1 MTVPV
6 PDPNATPS
14 DADDAAVAQPAP
26 HPVPRNAGGTAP
38 GGGAAPDG
46 AASAPGGATSGP
58 GGGTASGTGADAV
71 VHAAGTVSPASDAAS
86 AKAAGTSVADTS
98 AKAATKKAAA
108 PAEASPA
115 KAADSAGGSAA
126 DADPATDTAAG
137 TASTAP
143 AEDTDATGG
152 TGSERAVAK
161 ATGPTRSAGS
171 ARSVGPIGG
180 AHTEAGAKAVAPA
193 KASPAKGAVPAE
205 GPDPAK
211 ASPVETTDS
220 TDADPAEDAA
230 PAKAS
235 TAKAAAPAKASSA
248 EAADPADTDPAED
261 TATPAAG
268 TAEAAPTEDTTSATE
283 DDDTATATDSASA
296 SSSQPAQG
304 RRRWS
309 RRRRTA
315 LAVVTGLG
323 ILVLLWVGA
332 AWWNTANLAPGSSIS
347 GVAVGGMSLSEARQA
362 VATQTQ
368 DVLDDPVTV
377 TVNGSSAQITPSKAG
392 VSVDAEA
399 SVERLTRFTLNPA
412 TIFNRFTG
420 AKVDAV
426 VNVDPVALTGALGS
440 HLDELATG
448 TANASVI
455 LNGTTPVLIP
465 ASAGNGVDIAASVR
479 RLTANWPLGKTTI
492 ELDAGQARPTITDAA
507 AQAFINDT
515 LNPLLS
521 APLTITAAGT
531 DAASISAGDVTLSPE
546 QVAGLVT
553 ISSSG
558 TALSAALD
566 ADMLYDTVVS
576 TMGADVEVAPQSA
589 TWTIDGSDEGAPTA
603 TPQYVAPA
611 NGRVIDRQALADGA
625 LKAGTSSATGRT
637 VTLPLVSKEPALTTA
652 AADWNITEFI
662 SDYSTPFYS
671 EPGRD
676 QNLRRGAELLNGKI
690 VMPGQVFSTE
700 EALGEV
706 DEEHGFAA
714 AGVIS
719 DGKHVDAIGGGL
731 SQIGTTMFNAA
742 FEAGMDDVEHHPHTY
757 WFSRYPAGREAT
769 IWTGEKDVKF
779 GNSTPY
785 PVLIQAWV
793 SGEEVHVRLWSTRYY
808 EVSITSGEKTDY
820 RPVRTVTASGPG
832 CEAYSGGNAGFDIT
846 VTRSRKAPDKTVPDD
861 VLTTKYEADN
871 RIVCSK

>member
-26 HPVPRNAGGTAP
+26 HPVPRNPGGTAP
-38 GGGAAPDG
+38 DGASASGTASAPSGTAPDG
-46 AASAPGGATSGP
+46 ATNAPGGATSGP
-58 GGGTASGTGADAV
+58 GGGTASGAGADAR
-71 VHAAGTVSPASDAAS
+71 AT
-86 AKAAGTSVADTS
+86 GTSVTATSSTDAKVADTS
-98 AKAATKKAAA
+98 AAVTSTKVATKKAVGSARSAGPIEDTEVAKATDTAKDAA
-108 PAEASPA
+108 PAE
-115 KAADSAGGSAA
+115 
-126 DADPATDTAAG
+126 
-137 TASTAP
+137 
-143 AEDTDATGG
+143 
-152 TGSERAVAK
+152 
-161 ATGPTRSAGS
+161 GP
-171 ARSVGPIGG
+171 
-180 AHTEAGAKAVAPA
+180 APA

-220 TDADPAEDAA
+220 TDADPAEDAV
-230 PAKAS
+230 
-235 TAKAAAPAKASSA
+235 PAKASSA

-268 TAEAAPTEDTTSATE
+268 TADTAPTEDTTSATE
-283 DDDTATATDSASA
+283 DDDNATDSASA

-323 ILVLLWVGA
+323 VLVLLWVGA

-420 AKVDAV
+420 ARVDAV

-652 AADWNITEFI
+652 VADWHITEFI

-820 RPVRTVTASGPG
+820 RPVKTVTASGPG

>member
-14 DADDAAVAQPAP
+14 DADDAAVAQPSP
-26 HPVPRNAGGTAP
+26 HPAPRNAGGTAP
-38 GGGAAPDG
+38 DGASASGTASAPSGTAPDG
-46 AASAPGGATSGP
+46 ATNAPGGATSGP
-58 GGGTASGTGADAV
+58 GGGTASGAGAD
-71 VHAAGTVSPASDAAS
+71 T
-86 AKAAGTSVADTS
+86 KITGTSVTATSSTDAKATDTGAGSTGAAAVS
-98 AKAATKKAAA
+98 AKAATKKA
-108 PAEASPA
+108 
-115 KAADSAGGSAA
+115 
-126 DADPATDTAAG
+126 
-137 TASTAP
+137 
-143 AEDTDATGG
+143 
-152 TGSERAVAK
+152 
-161 ATGPTRSAGS
+161 AGS

-180 AHTEAGAKAVAPA
+180 ADTEAGAKAAAPA
-193 KASPAKGAVPAE
+193 KASTAE
-205 GPDPAK
+205 AADPA
-211 ASPVETTDS
+211 
-220 TDADPAEDAA
+220 DADPAEDAA

-235 TAKAAAPAKASSA
+235 TAEAAVPAEGPAETADSAKASAASADASA

-323 ILVLLWVGA
+323 VLALLWLGA

-420 AKVDAV
+420 ARVDAV

-448 TANASVI
+448 TSNASVI

-652 AADWNITEFI
+652 AADWHITEFI

-820 RPVRTVTASGPG
+820 RPVKTVTASGPG

>member
-14 DADDAAVAQPAP
+14 DADDAAVAQPSP
-26 HPVPRNAGGTAP
+26 HPAPRNAGGTAP
-38 GGGAAPDG
+38 DGASASGTASAPSGTAPDG

-58 GGGTASGTGADAV
+58 GGGTASGAGADAV
-71 VHAAGTVSPASDAAS
+71 VHAAGTVSPASGGADARAT
-86 AKAAGTSVADTS
+86 GTSVTATSSTDAKATDTGAGSTGAAAVS
-98 AKAATKKAAA
+98 AKAATKKA
-108 PAEASPA
+108 
-115 KAADSAGGSAA
+115 
-126 DADPATDTAAG
+126 
-137 TASTAP
+137 
-143 AEDTDATGG
+143 
-152 TGSERAVAK
+152 
-161 ATGPTRSAGS
+161 AGS

-180 AHTEAGAKAVAPA
+180 ADTEAGAKAAAPA
-193 KASPAKGAVPAE
+193 KASTAE
-205 GPDPAK
+205 AADPA
-211 ASPVETTDS
+211 
-220 TDADPAEDAA
+220 DADPAEDAA

-235 TAKAAAPAKASSA
+235 TAEAAVPAEGPAETADSAKASAASADASA
-248 EAADPADTDPAED
+248 EAADPADADLAED

-268 TAEAAPTEDTTSATE
+268 TADAAPTEGTTSDTD
-283 DDDTATATDSASA
+283 DDDTATDSA

-323 ILVLLWVGA
+323 VLALLWLGA

-420 AKVDAV
+420 ARVDAV

-448 TANASVI
+448 TSNASVI

-820 RPVRTVTASGPG
+820 RPVKTVTASGPG

>member
-14 DADDAAVAQPAP
+14 DADDAAVAQPAS
-26 HPVPRNAGGTAP
+26 HPVPRNPGGTAP
-38 GGGAAPDG
+38 DGASASGTASAPSGTAPDG
-46 AASAPGGATSGP
+46 ATNAPGGTTSGP
-58 GGGTASGTGADAV
+58 GGGTASGAGADAR
-71 VHAAGTVSPASDAAS
+71 AT
-86 AKAAGTSVADTS
+86 GTSVTATSSTDAKVADTS
-98 AKAATKKAAA
+98 AAVTSTKVATKKAVGSARSAGPIEDTEVAKATDTAKDAA
-108 PAEASPA
+108 PAE
-115 KAADSAGGSAA
+115 
-126 DADPATDTAAG
+126 
-137 TASTAP
+137 
-143 AEDTDATGG
+143 
-152 TGSERAVAK
+152 
-161 ATGPTRSAGS
+161 GPT
-171 ARSVGPIGG
+171 
-180 AHTEAGAKAVAPA
+180 PA
-193 KASPAKGAVPAE
+193 KASTAKAVVPAE
-205 GPDPAK
+205 GPAEAADPA
-211 ASPVETTDS
+211 
-220 TDADPAEDAA
+220 DADPAEDAA

-248 EAADPADTDPAED
+248 EAAAPAEGPAETAAPAKASSAEAADPADADPAED

-268 TAEAAPTEDTTSATE
+268 TADTAPTEDTTSATE
-283 DDDTATATDSASA
+283 DDDNATDSASA
-296 SSSQPAQG
+296 SDSQPAQG

-323 ILVLLWVGA
+323 VLVLLWVGA

-362 VATQTQ
+362 VATQMQ

-420 AKVDAV
+420 ARVDAV

-652 AADWNITEFI
+652 AADWHITEFI

-820 RPVRTVTASGPG
+820 RPVKTVTASGPG

-871 RIVCSK
+871 RIVCSSK

>member
-26 HPVPRNAGGTAP
+26 HPVPRNPGGTAP
-38 GGGAAPDG
+38 DGASASGTASAPSGTAPDG
-46 AASAPGGATSGP
+46 ATNAPGGA
-58 GGGTASGTGADAV
+58 GADAR
-71 VHAAGTVSPASDAAS
+71 AT
-86 AKAAGTSVADTS
+86 GTSVTATSSTDAKVADTS
-98 AKAATKKAAA
+98 AAVTSTKVATKKAVGSARSAGPIEDTEVAKATDTAKDAA
-108 PAEASPA
+108 PAE
-115 KAADSAGGSAA
+115 
-126 DADPATDTAAG
+126 
-137 TASTAP
+137 
-143 AEDTDATGG
+143 
-152 TGSERAVAK
+152 
-161 ATGPTRSAGS
+161 GP
-171 ARSVGPIGG
+171 
-180 AHTEAGAKAVAPA
+180 
-193 KASPAKGAVPAE
+193 
-205 GPDPAK
+205 
-211 ASPVETTDS
+211 
-220 TDADPAEDAA
+220 A

-235 TAKAAAPAKASSA
+235 TAKAVVPAEGPA
-248 EAADPADTDPAED
+248 EAADPADADPAED

-268 TAEAAPTEDTTSATE
+268 TADTAPTEDTTSATE

-323 ILVLLWVGA
+323 VLVLLWVGA

-420 AKVDAV
+420 ARVDAV

-652 AADWNITEFI
+652 AADWHITEFI

-820 RPVRTVTASGPG
+820 RPVKTVTASGPG

>member
-14 DADDAAVAQPAP
+14 DADDAAVAQPSP
-26 HPVPRNAGGTAP
+26 HPAPRNAGGTAP
-38 GGGAAPDG
+38 DGASASGTASAPSGTAPDG
-46 AASAPGGATSGP
+46 ATNAPGGATSGP
-58 GGGTASGTGADAV
+58 GGGTASGAGADAV
-71 VHAAGTVSPASDAAS
+71 VHAAGTVSPASGGADARAT
-86 AKAAGTSVADTS
+86 GTSVTATSSTDAKATDTGAGSTGAAAVS
-98 AKAATKKAAA
+98 AKAATKKA
-108 PAEASPA
+108 
-115 KAADSAGGSAA
+115 
-126 DADPATDTAAG
+126 
-137 TASTAP
+137 
-143 AEDTDATGG
+143 
-152 TGSERAVAK
+152 
-161 ATGPTRSAGS
+161 AGS

-180 AHTEAGAKAVAPA
+180 ADTEAGAKAAAPA
-193 KASPAKGAVPAE
+193 KASTAE
-205 GPDPAK
+205 AADPA
-211 ASPVETTDS
+211 
-220 TDADPAEDAA
+220 DADPAEDAA

-235 TAKAAAPAKASSA
+235 TAEAAVPAEGPAETADSAKASAASADASA
-248 EAADPADTDPAED
+248 EAADPADADLAED

-268 TAEAAPTEDTTSATE
+268 TADAAPTEGTTSDTD
-283 DDDTATATDSASA
+283 DDDTATDSA

-323 ILVLLWVGA
+323 VLALLWLGA

-420 AKVDAV
+420 ARVDAV

-448 TANASVI
+448 TSNASVI

-652 AADWNITEFI
+652 AADWHITEFI

-820 RPVRTVTASGPG
+820 RPVKTVTASGPG

>member
-26 HPVPRNAGGTAP
+26 HPVPRNPGGTAP
-38 GGGAAPDG
+38 DGASASGTASAPSGTAPDG
-46 AASAPGGATSGP
+46 ATSAPGGTTSGP
-58 GGGTASGTGADAV
+58 GGGTASGTGADAR
-71 VHAAGTVSPASDAAS
+71 AT
-86 AKAAGTSVADTS
+86 GTSVTATSSTDAKVADTS
-98 AKAATKKAAA
+98 AAVTSTKVATKKAVGSARSAGPIEDTEVAKATDTAKDAA
-108 PAEASPA
+108 PAE
-115 KAADSAGGSAA
+115 
-126 DADPATDTAAG
+126 
-137 TASTAP
+137 
-143 AEDTDATGG
+143 
-152 TGSERAVAK
+152 
-161 ATGPTRSAGS
+161 GP
-171 ARSVGPIGG
+171 
-180 AHTEAGAKAVAPA
+180 APA
-193 KASPAKGAVPAE
+193 KASTAKAVVPAE
-205 GPDPAK
+205 GPAEAADPA
-211 ASPVETTDS
+211 
-220 TDADPAEDAA
+220 DADPAEDAA

-248 EAADPADTDPAED
+248 KAADPADTDPAED

-268 TAEAAPTEDTTSATE
+268 TADTAPTEDTTSDTE
-283 DDDTATATDSASA
+283 DDDNATDSASA

-323 ILVLLWVGA
+323 VLALLWVGA

-420 AKVDAV
+420 ARVDAV

-652 AADWNITEFI
+652 AADWHITEFI

-820 RPVRTVTASGPG
+820 RPVKTVTASGPG

-871 RIVCSK
+871 RIVCSSK

>member
-14 DADDAAVAQPAP
+14 DADDAAVAQPSP
-26 HPVPRNAGGTAP
+26 HPAPRNAGGTAP
-38 GGGAAPDG
+38 DGASASGTASAPSGTAPDG

-58 GGGTASGTGADAV
+58 GGGTASGAGADAV
-71 VHAAGTVSPASDAAS
+71 VHAAGTVSPASGGADARATGTS
-86 AKAAGTSVADTS
+86 AAATSSTDAKATDTGAGSTGAAAVS
-98 AKAATKKAAA
+98 AKAATKKA
-108 PAEASPA
+108 
-115 KAADSAGGSAA
+115 
-126 DADPATDTAAG
+126 
-137 TASTAP
+137 
-143 AEDTDATGG
+143 
-152 TGSERAVAK
+152 
-161 ATGPTRSAGS
+161 AGS

-180 AHTEAGAKAVAPA
+180 ADTEAGAKAAAPA
-193 KASPAKGAVPAE
+193 KASTAE
-205 GPDPAK
+205 AADPAD
-211 ASPVETTDS
+211 T
-220 TDADPAEDAA
+220 DPAEDAA

-235 TAKAAAPAKASSA
+235 TAKAAVPAEGPAETADSAKASAASADASA

-268 TAEAAPTEDTTSATE
+268 TADTAPTEDTTSATE
-283 DDDTATATDSASA
+283 DDDNDTATATDSASA
-296 SSSQPAQG
+296 SGSQPARG

-323 ILVLLWVGA
+323 VLALLWVGA

-521 APLTITAAGT
+521 APLTITATGT

-566 ADMLYDTVVS
+566 ADMLYNTVVS

-652 AADWNITEFI
+652 AADWHITEFI

-820 RPVRTVTASGPG
+820 RPVKTVTASGPG

>member
-26 HPVPRNAGGTAP
+26 HPVPRNPGGTAP
-38 GGGAAPDG
+38 DGASASGTASAPSGTAPDG
-46 AASAPGGATSGP
+46 ATNAPGGATSGP
-58 GGGTASGTGADAV
+58 GGGTASGAGADAR
-71 VHAAGTVSPASDAAS
+71 AT
-86 AKAAGTSVADTS
+86 GTSVTATSSTDAKVADTS
-98 AKAATKKAAA
+98 AAVTSTKVATKKAVGSARSAGPIEDTEVAKATDTAKDAA
-108 PAEASPA
+108 PAE
-115 KAADSAGGSAA
+115 
-126 DADPATDTAAG
+126 
-137 TASTAP
+137 
-143 AEDTDATGG
+143 
-152 TGSERAVAK
+152 
-161 ATGPTRSAGS
+161 GP
-171 ARSVGPIGG
+171 
-180 AHTEAGAKAVAPA
+180 APA

-220 TDADPAEDAA
+220 TDADPAEDAV
-230 PAKAS
+230 
-235 TAKAAAPAKASSA
+235 PAKASSA

-268 TAEAAPTEDTTSATE
+268 TADTAPTEDTTSATE
-283 DDDTATATDSASA
+283 DDDNATDSASA

-323 ILVLLWVGA
+323 VLVLLWVGA

-420 AKVDAV
+420 ARVDAV

-652 AADWNITEFI
+652 AADWHITEFI

-820 RPVRTVTASGPG
+820 RPVKTVTASGPG

>member
-26 HPVPRNAGGTAP
+26 HPVPRNPGGTAP
-38 GGGAAPDG
+38 DGASASGTASTPSGTAPDG
-46 AASAPGGATSGP
+46 ATNAPGGATSGP
-58 GGGTASGTGADAV
+58 GGGTASGAGADAR
-71 VHAAGTVSPASDAAS
+71 AT
-86 AKAAGTSVADTS
+86 GTSVTATSSTDAKVADTS
-98 AKAATKKAAA
+98 AAVTSTKVATKKAVGSARSAGPIEDTEVAKATDTAKDAA
-108 PAEASPA
+108 PAE
-115 KAADSAGGSAA
+115 
-126 DADPATDTAAG
+126 
-137 TASTAP
+137 
-143 AEDTDATGG
+143 
-152 TGSERAVAK
+152 
-161 ATGPTRSAGS
+161 GP
-171 ARSVGPIGG
+171 
-180 AHTEAGAKAVAPA
+180 APA
-193 KASPAKGAVPAE
+193 KVSTAKGAVPAGGSAE
-205 GPDPAK
+205 AADPA
-211 ASPVETTDS
+211 
-220 TDADPAEDAA
+220 DADPAEDAA

-235 TAKAAAPAKASSA
+235 TAETAAPAKASGA
-248 EAADPADTDPAED
+248 EAADPADADPATD

-268 TAEAAPTEDTTSATE
+268 TADTAPTEDTDATSDTE
-283 DDDTATATDSASA
+283 DDDNATDSASA
-296 SSSQPAQG
+296 SDSQPARG

-323 ILVLLWVGA
+323 VLVLLWVGA

-362 VATQTQ
+362 VATQMQ

-420 AKVDAV
+420 ARVDAV

-652 AADWNITEFI
+652 AADWHITEFI

-820 RPVRTVTASGPG
+820 RPVKTVTASGPG

-871 RIVCSK
+871 RIVCSSK

>member
-26 HPVPRNAGGTAP
+26 HPVPRNPGGTAP
-38 GGGAAPDG
+38 DGASASGTASAPSGTAPDG
-46 AASAPGGATSGP
+46 ATSAPGGTTSGP
-58 GGGTASGTGADAV
+58 GGGTASGTGADAR
-71 VHAAGTVSPASDAAS
+71 AT
-86 AKAAGTSVADTS
+86 GTSVTATSSTDAKVADTS
-98 AKAATKKAAA
+98 AAVTSTKVATKKAVGSARSAGPIEDTEVAKATDTAKAAA
-108 PAEASPA
+108 PAE
-115 KAADSAGGSAA
+115 
-126 DADPATDTAAG
+126 
-137 TASTAP
+137 
-143 AEDTDATGG
+143 
-152 TGSERAVAK
+152 
-161 ATGPTRSAGS
+161 GP
-171 ARSVGPIGG
+171 
-180 AHTEAGAKAVAPA
+180 APA
-193 KASPAKGAVPAE
+193 KASTAKAVVPAE
-205 GPDPAK
+205 GPAEAADPA
-211 ASPVETTDS
+211 
-220 TDADPAEDAA
+220 DADPAEDAA

-248 EAADPADTDPAED
+248 EAADPADADPAED

-323 ILVLLWVGA
+323 VLVLLWVGA

-420 AKVDAV
+420 ARVDAV

-448 TANASVI
+448 TSNASVI

-652 AADWNITEFI
+652 AADWHITEFI

-820 RPVRTVTASGPG
+820 RPVKTVTASGPG

>member
-1 MTVPV
+1 M
-6 PDPNATPS
+6 
-14 DADDAAVAQPAP
+14 
-26 HPVPRNAGGTAP
+26 
-38 GGGAAPDG
+38 
-46 AASAPGGATSGP
+46 
-58 GGGTASGTGADAV
+58 
-71 VHAAGTVSPASDAAS
+71 
-86 AKAAGTSVADTS
+86 
-98 AKAATKKAAA
+98 ATKKAVGSARSAGPIEDTEVAKATDTAKDAA
-108 PAEASPA
+108 PAE
-115 KAADSAGGSAA
+115 
-126 DADPATDTAAG
+126 
-137 TASTAP
+137 
-143 AEDTDATGG
+143 
-152 TGSERAVAK
+152 
-161 ATGPTRSAGS
+161 GP
-171 ARSVGPIGG
+171 
-180 AHTEAGAKAVAPA
+180 APA
-193 KASPAKGAVPAE
+193 KASTAKAVVPAE
-205 GPDPAK
+205 GPAEAADPAD
-211 ASPVETTDS
+211 T
-220 TDADPAEDAA
+220 DPAEDAA

-268 TAEAAPTEDTTSATE
+268 TADTAPTEDTTSATE

-323 ILVLLWVGA
+323 VLALLWLGA

-420 AKVDAV
+420 ARVDAV

-448 TANASVI
+448 TSNASVI

-611 NGRVIDRQALADGA
+611 NGQITKIGRASCRERV
-625 LKAGTSSATGRT
+625 
-637 VTLPLVSKEPALTTA
+637 
-652 AADWNITEFI
+652 
-662 SDYSTPFYS
+662 
-671 EPGRD
+671 
-676 QNLRRGAELLNGKI
+676 
-690 VMPGQVFSTE
+690 
-700 EALGEV
+700 
-706 DEEHGFAA
+706 
-714 AGVIS
+714 
-719 DGKHVDAIGGGL
+719 
-731 SQIGTTMFNAA
+731 
-742 FEAGMDDVEHHPHTY
+742 
-757 WFSRYPAGREAT
+757 
-769 IWTGEKDVKF
+769 
-779 GNSTPY
+779 
-785 PVLIQAWV
+785 
-793 SGEEVHVRLWSTRYY
+793 
-808 EVSITSGEKTDY
+808 
-820 RPVRTVTASGPG
+820 
-832 CEAYSGGNAGFDIT
+832 
-846 VTRSRKAPDKTVPDD
+846 
-861 VLTTKYEADN
+861 
-871 RIVCSK
+871 

>member
-14 DADDAAVAQPAP
+14 DADDAAVVQPAS
-26 HPVPRNAGGTAP
+26 HPVPRNPGGTAP
-38 GGGAAPDG
+38 DG
-46 AASAPGGATSGP
+46 ASASGTASAPGGTAPDGATNAPGGTTSGP
-58 GGGTASGTGADAV
+58 GGGTASGAGADAR
-71 VHAAGTVSPASDAAS
+71 AT
-86 AKAAGTSVADTS
+86 GTSVTATSSTDAKVADTS
-98 AKAATKKAAA
+98 AAVTSTKVATKKAVGSARSAGPIEDTEVAKATDTAKDAA
-108 PAEASPA
+108 PAE
-115 KAADSAGGSAA
+115 
-126 DADPATDTAAG
+126 
-137 TASTAP
+137 
-143 AEDTDATGG
+143 
-152 TGSERAVAK
+152 
-161 ATGPTRSAGS
+161 GP
-171 ARSVGPIGG
+171 
-180 AHTEAGAKAVAPA
+180 APA
-193 KASPAKGAVPAE
+193 KVSTAKGAVPAGGSAE
-205 GPDPAK
+205 AADPA
-211 ASPVETTDS
+211 
-220 TDADPAEDAA
+220 DADPAEDAA

-235 TAKAAAPAKASSA
+235 TAETAAPAKASGA
-248 EAADPADTDPAED
+248 EAADPADAAPATD

-268 TAEAAPTEDTTSATE
+268 TADTAPTEDTDATSDTE
-283 DDDTATATDSASA
+283 DDDNATDSASA
-296 SSSQPAQG
+296 SDSQPARG

-323 ILVLLWVGA
+323 VLVLLWVGA

-362 VATQTQ
+362 VATQMQ

-420 AKVDAV
+420 ARVDAV

-652 AADWNITEFI
+652 AADWHITEFI

-820 RPVRTVTASGPG
+820 RPVKTVTASGPG

-871 RIVCSK
+871 RIVCSSK

>member
-26 HPVPRNAGGTAP
+26 HPAPRHAGGTAP
-38 GGGAAPDG
+38 DGASASGTASAPSGTAPDG
-46 AASAPGGATSGP
+46 ATNAPGGTTSGP
-58 GGGTASGTGADAV
+58 GGGTASGAGADVV
-71 VHAAGTVSPASDAAS
+71 VHAAGTVSPAS
-86 AKAAGTSVADTS
+86 
-98 AKAATKKAAA
+98 
-108 PAEASPA
+108 
-115 KAADSAGGSAA
+115 
-126 DADPATDTAAG
+126 
-137 TASTAP
+137 
-143 AEDTDATGG
+143 
-152 TGSERAVAK
+152 
-161 ATGPTRSAGS
+161 
-171 ARSVGPIGG
+171 GG
-180 AHTEAGAKAVAPA
+180 ADAKAVAPA
-193 KASPAKGAVPAE
+193 KASSAEAAAPAE
-205 GPDPAK
+205 GPA
-211 ASPVETTDS
+211 ET
-220 TDADPAEDAA
+220 
-230 PAKAS
+230 
-235 TAKAAAPAKASSA
+235 AAPAKASSA

-268 TAEAAPTEDTTSATE
+268 TADAAPTEDATSDTE
-283 DDDTATATDSASA
+283 DDDAATDSASA

-420 AKVDAV
+420 ARVDAV

-652 AADWNITEFI
+652 AADWHITEFI

-820 RPVRTVTASGPG
+820 RPVKTVTASGPG

-871 RIVCSK
+871 RIVCSSK

>member
-1 MTVPV
+1 MTV

-14 DADDAAVAQPAP
+14 DADDAAVAQPAS
-26 HPVPRNAGGTAP
+26 HPVPRNPGGTAP
-38 GGGAAPDG
+38 GSTAPDG

-58 GGGTASGTGADAV
+58 GGGAASSTGADAV
-71 VHAAGTVSPASDAAS
+71 VHAASTVSPASGGADT
-86 AKAAGTSVADTS
+86 KITGTSVTATSSTDAKATDTGAGSTGAAAVS
-98 AKAATKKAAA
+98 AKAATKKA
-108 PAEASPA
+108 
-115 KAADSAGGSAA
+115 
-126 DADPATDTAAG
+126 
-137 TASTAP
+137 
-143 AEDTDATGG
+143 
-152 TGSERAVAK
+152 
-161 ATGPTRSAGS
+161 AGS

-180 AHTEAGAKAVAPA
+180 ADTEAGAKAAAPA
-193 KASPAKGAVPAE
+193 KASTAE
-205 GPDPAK
+205 AADPA
-211 ASPVETTDS
+211 
-220 TDADPAEDAA
+220 DADPAEDAA

-235 TAKAAAPAKASSA
+235 TAEAAVPAEGPAETAVPAGGSS
-248 EAADPADTDPAED
+248 EAADPADADPATD

-268 TAEAAPTEDTTSATE
+268 TADTAPTEDTDATSDTE
-283 DDDTATATDSASA
+283 DDDAATDSASA
-296 SSSQPAQG
+296 SDSQPARG

-323 ILVLLWVGA
+323 VLVLLWVGA

-362 VATQTQ
+362 VATQMQ

-420 AKVDAV
+420 ARVDAV

-820 RPVRTVTASGPG
+820 RPVKTVTASGPG

>member
-26 HPVPRNAGGTAP
+26 HPVPRNPGGTAP
-38 GGGAAPDG
+38 DGASASGTASTPSGTAPDG
-46 AASAPGGATSGP
+46 ATNAPGGATSGP
-58 GGGTASGTGADAV
+58 GGGTASGAGADAR
-71 VHAAGTVSPASDAAS
+71 AT
-86 AKAAGTSVADTS
+86 GTSVTATSSTDAKVADTS
-98 AKAATKKAAA
+98 AAVTSTKVATKKAVGSARSAGPIEDTEVAKATDTAKDAA
-108 PAEASPA
+108 PAE
-115 KAADSAGGSAA
+115 
-126 DADPATDTAAG
+126 
-137 TASTAP
+137 
-143 AEDTDATGG
+143 
-152 TGSERAVAK
+152 
-161 ATGPTRSAGS
+161 GP
-171 ARSVGPIGG
+171 
-180 AHTEAGAKAVAPA
+180 APA
-193 KASPAKGAVPAE
+193 KVSTAKGAVPAGGSAE
-205 GPDPAK
+205 AADPA
-211 ASPVETTDS
+211 
-220 TDADPAEDAA
+220 DADPAEDAA

-235 TAKAAAPAKASSA
+235 TAETAAPAKASGA
-248 EAADPADTDPAED
+248 EAADPADADPATD

-268 TAEAAPTEDTTSATE
+268 TADTAPTEDTDATSDTE
-283 DDDTATATDSASA
+283 DDDNATDSASA
-296 SSSQPAQG
+296 SDSQPARG

-323 ILVLLWVGA
+323 VLVLLWVGA

-362 VATQTQ
+362 VATQMQ

-392 VSVDAEA
+392 VSVDAQA

-420 AKVDAV
+420 ARVDAV

-652 AADWNITEFI
+652 AADWHITEFI

-820 RPVRTVTASGPG
+820 RPVKTVTASGPG

-871 RIVCSK
+871 RIVCSSK

>member
-26 HPVPRNAGGTAP
+26 HPAPRHAGGTAP
-38 GGGAAPDG
+38 DGASASGTASAPSGTAPDG
-46 AASAPGGATSGP
+46 ATNAPGGTTSGP
-58 GGGTASGTGADAV
+58 GGGTASGAGADVV
-71 VHAAGTVSPASDAAS
+71 VHAAGTVSPAS
-86 AKAAGTSVADTS
+86 
-98 AKAATKKAAA
+98 
-108 PAEASPA
+108 
-115 KAADSAGGSAA
+115 
-126 DADPATDTAAG
+126 
-137 TASTAP
+137 
-143 AEDTDATGG
+143 
-152 TGSERAVAK
+152 
-161 ATGPTRSAGS
+161 
-171 ARSVGPIGG
+171 GG
-180 AHTEAGAKAVAPA
+180 ADAKAVAPA
-193 KASPAKGAVPAE
+193 KASSAEAAAPAE
-205 GPDPAK
+205 GPA
-211 ASPVETTDS
+211 ET
-220 TDADPAEDAA
+220 
-230 PAKAS
+230 
-235 TAKAAAPAKASSA
+235 AAPAKASSA

-268 TAEAAPTEDTTSATE
+268 TADTAPTEDTTSDTE
-283 DDDTATATDSASA
+283 DDDNATDSASA
-296 SSSQPAQG
+296 SDSQPARG

-323 ILVLLWVGA
+323 VLALLWVGA

-420 AKVDAV
+420 ARVDAV

-521 APLTITAAGT
+521 APLTITATGT

-652 AADWNITEFI
+652 AADWHITEFI

-820 RPVRTVTASGPG
+820 RPVKTVTASGPG

-871 RIVCSK
+871 RIVCSSK

>member
-14 DADDAAVAQPAP
+14 DADDAAVAQPSP
-26 HPVPRNAGGTAP
+26 HPAPRNAGGTAP
-38 GGGAAPDG
+38 GSTAPDG

-58 GGGTASGTGADAV
+58 GGGAASSTGADAV
-71 VHAAGTVSPASDAAS
+71 VHAASTVSPASGGADT
-86 AKAAGTSVADTS
+86 KITGTSVTATSSTDAKATDTGAGSTGAAAVS
-98 AKAATKKAAA
+98 AKAATKKA
-108 PAEASPA
+108 
-115 KAADSAGGSAA
+115 
-126 DADPATDTAAG
+126 
-137 TASTAP
+137 
-143 AEDTDATGG
+143 
-152 TGSERAVAK
+152 
-161 ATGPTRSAGS
+161 AGS

-180 AHTEAGAKAVAPA
+180 ADTEAGAKAAAPA
-193 KASPAKGAVPAE
+193 KASTAE
-205 GPDPAK
+205 AADPA
-211 ASPVETTDS
+211 
-220 TDADPAEDAA
+220 DADPAEDAA

-235 TAKAAAPAKASSA
+235 TAEAAVPAEGPAETADSAKASAASADASA
-248 EAADPADTDPAED
+248 EAADPADTDLAQD

-268 TAEAAPTEDTTSATE
+268 TADAAPTEGTTSDT
-283 DDDTATATDSASA
+283 DDDDTATDSASG
-296 SSSQPAQG
+296 SQPAQG

-323 ILVLLWVGA
+323 ILVLLWLGA

-362 VATQTQ
+362 VAAQTQ
-368 DVLDDPVTV
+368 DVLDNPVTV

-420 AKVDAV
+420 ARVDAV

-448 TANASVI
+448 TSNASVI

-652 AADWNITEFI
+652 AADWHITEFI

-820 RPVRTVTASGPG
+820 RPVKTVTASGPG

>member
-14 DADDAAVAQPAP
+14 DADDAAVAQPSP
-26 HPVPRNAGGTAP
+26 HPAPRNAGGTAP
-38 GGGAAPDG
+38 DGASASGTASAPSGTAPDG
-46 AASAPGGATSGP
+46 ATNAPGGATSGP
-58 GGGTASGTGADAV
+58 GGGTASGAGADTKITGTSAAATSSTDAKATDTGAGSTGAAAV
-71 VHAAGTVSPASDAAS
+71 
-86 AKAAGTSVADTS
+86 S
-98 AKAATKKAAA
+98 AKAATKKA
-108 PAEASPA
+108 
-115 KAADSAGGSAA
+115 
-126 DADPATDTAAG
+126 
-137 TASTAP
+137 
-143 AEDTDATGG
+143 
-152 TGSERAVAK
+152 
-161 ATGPTRSAGS
+161 AGS

-180 AHTEAGAKAVAPA
+180 ADTEAGAKAAAPA
-193 KASPAKGAVPAE
+193 KASTAKAA
-205 GPDPAK
+205 DPA
-211 ASPVETTDS
+211 
-220 TDADPAEDAA
+220 DADPAEDAA

-235 TAKAAAPAKASSA
+235 TAEAAVPAEGPA
-248 EAADPADTDPAED
+248 ETADPADADPAGD

-268 TAEAAPTEDTTSATE
+268 TADTAPTEDTTSATE

-296 SSSQPAQG
+296 SGSQPARG

-323 ILVLLWVGA
+323 VLALLWLGA

-420 AKVDAV
+420 ARVDAV

-820 RPVRTVTASGPG
+820 RPVKTVTASGPG

>member
-26 HPVPRNAGGTAP
+26 HPVPRNPGGTAP
-38 GGGAAPDG
+38 DGASASGTASAPSGTAPDG
-46 AASAPGGATSGP
+46 ATNAPGDATSGP
-58 GGGTASGTGADAV
+58 GGGTASGAGADAR
-71 VHAAGTVSPASDAAS
+71 AT
-86 AKAAGTSVADTS
+86 GTSVTATSSTDAKVADTS
-98 AKAATKKAAA
+98 AAVTSTKVATKKAVGSARSAGPIEDTEVAKATDTAKDAA
-108 PAEASPA
+108 PAE
-115 KAADSAGGSAA
+115 
-126 DADPATDTAAG
+126 
-137 TASTAP
+137 
-143 AEDTDATGG
+143 
-152 TGSERAVAK
+152 
-161 ATGPTRSAGS
+161 GP
-171 ARSVGPIGG
+171 
-180 AHTEAGAKAVAPA
+180 APA
-193 KASPAKGAVPAE
+193 KASTAKAVVPAE
-205 GPDPAK
+205 GPAEAADPA
-211 ASPVETTDS
+211 
-220 TDADPAEDAA
+220 DADPAEDAA

-248 EAADPADTDPAED
+248 KAADPADTDPAED

-268 TAEAAPTEDTTSATE
+268 TADTAPTEDTTSATE

-323 ILVLLWVGA
+323 VLVLLWVGA

-362 VATQTQ
+362 VATQMQ

-420 AKVDAV
+420 ARVDAV

-820 RPVRTVTASGPG
+820 RPVKTVTASGPG

>member
-14 DADDAAVAQPAP
+14 DADDAAVAQPSP
-26 HPVPRNAGGTAP
+26 HPAPRNAGGTAP
-38 GGGAAPDG
+38 DGASASGTASAPSGTAPDG
-46 AASAPGGATSGP
+46 ATNAPGGATSGP
-58 GGGTASGTGADAV
+58 GGGTASGAGAD
-71 VHAAGTVSPASDAAS
+71 T
-86 AKAAGTSVADTS
+86 KITGTSVTATSSTDAKATDTGAGSTGAAAVS
-98 AKAATKKAAA
+98 AKAATKKA
-108 PAEASPA
+108 
-115 KAADSAGGSAA
+115 
-126 DADPATDTAAG
+126 
-137 TASTAP
+137 
-143 AEDTDATGG
+143 
-152 TGSERAVAK
+152 
-161 ATGPTRSAGS
+161 AGS

-180 AHTEAGAKAVAPA
+180 ADTEAG
-193 KASPAKGAVPAE
+193 
-205 GPDPAK
+205 
-211 ASPVETTDS
+211 
-220 TDADPAEDAA
+220 
-230 PAKAS
+230 
-235 TAKAAAPAKASSA
+235 AKAAAPAKASTAEAADPAEGPAETADSAKASAASADASA

-323 ILVLLWVGA
+323 VLALLWLGA

-420 AKVDAV
+420 ARVDAV

-448 TANASVI
+448 TSNASVI

-611 NGRVIDRQALADGA
+611 NGRVIDRQALADGT

-820 RPVRTVTASGPG
+820 RPVKTVTASGPG

>member
-14 DADDAAVAQPAP
+14 DADDAAVAQPSP
-26 HPVPRNAGGTAP
+26 HPAPRNAGGTAP
-38 GGGAAPDG
+38 DGASASGTASAPSGTAPDG
-46 AASAPGGATSGP
+46 ATNAPGGATSGP
-58 GGGTASGTGADAV
+58 GGGTASGAGAD
-71 VHAAGTVSPASDAAS
+71 T
-86 AKAAGTSVADTS
+86 KITGTSVTATSSTDAKVADTS
-98 AKAATKKAAA
+98 AAVTSTKVATKKAVGSARSAGPIEDTEVAKATDTAKDAA
-108 PAEASPA
+108 PAEGPAPA
-115 KAADSAGGSAA
+115 KASTAKAVVPAEGPAETAVPAGGSSEAADPA
-126 DADPATDTAAG
+126 DADPATDTA
-137 TASTAP
+137 
-143 AEDTDATGG
+143 
-152 TGSERAVAK
+152 
-161 ATGPTRSAGS
+161 
-171 ARSVGPIGG
+171 
-180 AHTEAGAKAVAPA
+180 
-193 KASPAKGAVPAE
+193 
-205 GPDPAK
+205 
-211 ASPVETTDS
+211 
-220 TDADPAEDAA
+220 
-230 PAKAS
+230 
-235 TAKAAAPAKASSA
+235 
-248 EAADPADTDPAED
+248 
-261 TATPAAG
+261 TPAAG
-268 TAEAAPTEDTTSATE
+268 TADTAPTEDTDATSDTE
-283 DDDTATATDSASA
+283 DDDAATDSASA
-296 SSSQPAQG
+296 SDSQPARG

-323 ILVLLWVGA
+323 VLVLLWLGA

-420 AKVDAV
+420 ARVDAV

-448 TANASVI
+448 TSNASVI

>member
-26 HPVPRNAGGTAP
+26 HPAPRHAGGTAP
-38 GGGAAPDG
+38 DGASASGTASAPSGTAPDG

-58 GGGTASGTGADAV
+58 GGGTASGAGAD
-71 VHAAGTVSPASDAAS
+71 T
-86 AKAAGTSVADTS
+86 KITGTSVTATSSTDAKATDTGAGSTGAAAVS
-98 AKAATKKAAA
+98 AKAATKKA
-108 PAEASPA
+108 
-115 KAADSAGGSAA
+115 
-126 DADPATDTAAG
+126 
-137 TASTAP
+137 
-143 AEDTDATGG
+143 
-152 TGSERAVAK
+152 
-161 ATGPTRSAGS
+161 AGS

-180 AHTEAGAKAVAPA
+180 ADTEAG
-193 KASPAKGAVPAE
+193 
-205 GPDPAK
+205 
-211 ASPVETTDS
+211 
-220 TDADPAEDAA
+220 
-230 PAKAS
+230 
-235 TAKAAAPAKASSA
+235 AKAAAPAKASTAEAAVPAEGPAETADSAKASAASADASA
-248 EAADPADTDPAED
+248 EAADPADTDLAQD

-268 TAEAAPTEDTTSATE
+268 TADAAPTEGTTSDT
-283 DDDTATATDSASA
+283 DDDDTATDSASG
-296 SSSQPAQG
+296 SQPAQG

-323 ILVLLWVGA
+323 ILVLLWLGA

-362 VATQTQ
+362 VAAQTQ

-392 VSVDAEA
+392 VSVDAQA

-420 AKVDAV
+420 ARVDAV

-448 TANASVI
+448 TSNASVI

-611 NGRVIDRQALADGA
+611 NGRVIDRQALADGT

-652 AADWNITEFI
+652 AADWHITEFI

-820 RPVRTVTASGPG
+820 RPVKTVTASGPG

>member
-14 DADDAAVAQPAP
+14 DADDAAVAQPSP
-26 HPVPRNAGGTAP
+26 HPAPRNAGGTAP
-38 GGGAAPDG
+38 DGASASGTASAPSGTAPDG
-46 AASAPGGATSGP
+46 ATNAPGGATSGP
-58 GGGTASGTGADAV
+58 GGGTASGAGADAV
-71 VHAAGTVSPASDAAS
+71 VHAAGTVSPASGGADARAT
-86 AKAAGTSVADTS
+86 GTSVTATSSTDAKATDTGAGSTGAAAVS
-98 AKAATKKAAA
+98 AKAATKKA
-108 PAEASPA
+108 
-115 KAADSAGGSAA
+115 
-126 DADPATDTAAG
+126 
-137 TASTAP
+137 
-143 AEDTDATGG
+143 
-152 TGSERAVAK
+152 
-161 ATGPTRSAGS
+161 AGS

-180 AHTEAGAKAVAPA
+180 ADTEAGAKAAAPA
-193 KASPAKGAVPAE
+193 KASTAE
-205 GPDPAK
+205 AADPA
-211 ASPVETTDS
+211 
-220 TDADPAEDAA
+220 DADPAEDAA

-235 TAKAAAPAKASSA
+235 TAEAAVPAEGPAETADSAKASAASADASA
-248 EAADPADTDPAED
+248 EAADPADADLAED

-268 TAEAAPTEDTTSATE
+268 TADAAPTEGTTSDTD
-283 DDDTATATDSASA
+283 DDDTATDSA

-323 ILVLLWVGA
+323 VLALLWLGA

-420 AKVDAV
+420 ARVDAV

-652 AADWNITEFI
+652 AADWHITEFI

-820 RPVRTVTASGPG
+820 RPVKTVTASGPG

>member
-14 DADDAAVAQPAP
+14 DADDAAVAQPSP
-26 HPVPRNAGGTAP
+26 HPAPRNAGGTAP
-38 GGGAAPDG
+38 DGASASGTASAPSGTAPDG
-46 AASAPGGATSGP
+46 ATNAPGGATSGP
-58 GGGTASGTGADAV
+58 GGGTASGAGAD
-71 VHAAGTVSPASDAAS
+71 T
-86 AKAAGTSVADTS
+86 KITGTSVTATSSTDAKATDTGAGSTGAAAVS
-98 AKAATKKAAA
+98 AKAATKKA
-108 PAEASPA
+108 
-115 KAADSAGGSAA
+115 
-126 DADPATDTAAG
+126 
-137 TASTAP
+137 
-143 AEDTDATGG
+143 
-152 TGSERAVAK
+152 
-161 ATGPTRSAGS
+161 AGS

-180 AHTEAGAKAVAPA
+180 ADTEAGAKAAAPA
-193 KASPAKGAVPAE
+193 KASTAE
-205 GPDPAK
+205 AADPA
-211 ASPVETTDS
+211 
-220 TDADPAEDAA
+220 DADPAEDAA

-235 TAKAAAPAKASSA
+235 TAEAAVPAEGPAETADSAKASAASADASA

-323 ILVLLWVGA
+323 VLALLWLGA

-420 AKVDAV
+420 ARVDAV

-448 TANASVI
+448 TSNASVI

-652 AADWNITEFI
+652 AADWHITEFI

>member
-14 DADDAAVAQPAP
+14 DADDAAVAQPAS
-26 HPVPRNAGGTAP
+26 HPAPRNAGGTAP
-38 GGGAAPDG
+38 GSTAPDG
-46 AASAPGGATSGP
+46 ATNAPGGATSGP
-58 GGGTASGTGADAV
+58 GGGTASGAGADAR
-71 VHAAGTVSPASDAAS
+71 AT
-86 AKAAGTSVADTS
+86 GTSVTATSSTDAKATDTGAGSTGAAAVS
-98 AKAATKKAAA
+98 AKAATKKA
-108 PAEASPA
+108 
-115 KAADSAGGSAA
+115 
-126 DADPATDTAAG
+126 
-137 TASTAP
+137 
-143 AEDTDATGG
+143 
-152 TGSERAVAK
+152 
-161 ATGPTRSAGS
+161 AGS

-180 AHTEAGAKAVAPA
+180 ADTEAGAKA
-193 KASPAKGAVPAE
+193 
-205 GPDPAK
+205 
-211 ASPVETTDS
+211 
-220 TDADPAEDAA
+220 AA

-235 TAKAAAPAKASSA
+235 TAEAADPAEGPAETADSAKASAAPAKASSA

-268 TAEAAPTEDTTSATE
+268 TADTAPTEDTTSATE

-323 ILVLLWVGA
+323 VLALLWLGA

-420 AKVDAV
+420 ARVDAV

-652 AADWNITEFI
+652 AADWHITEFI

-820 RPVRTVTASGPG
+820 RPVKTVTASGPG

>member
-26 HPVPRNAGGTAP
+26 HPVPRNPGGTAP
-38 GGGAAPDG
+38 DGASASGTASTPSGTAPDG
-46 AASAPGGATSGP
+46 ATNAPGGATSGP
-58 GGGTASGTGADAV
+58 GGGTASGAGADAR
-71 VHAAGTVSPASDAAS
+71 AT
-86 AKAAGTSVADTS
+86 GTSVTATSSTDAKVADTS
-98 AKAATKKAAA
+98 AAVTSTKVATKKAVGSARSAGPIEDTEVAKATDTAKDAA
-108 PAEASPA
+108 PAE
-115 KAADSAGGSAA
+115 
-126 DADPATDTAAG
+126 
-137 TASTAP
+137 
-143 AEDTDATGG
+143 
-152 TGSERAVAK
+152 
-161 ATGPTRSAGS
+161 GP
-171 ARSVGPIGG
+171 
-180 AHTEAGAKAVAPA
+180 APA
-193 KASPAKGAVPAE
+193 KVSTAKGAVPAGGSAE
-205 GPDPAK
+205 AADPA
-211 ASPVETTDS
+211 
-220 TDADPAEDAA
+220 DADPAEDAA

-235 TAKAAAPAKASSA
+235 TAETAAPAKASGA
-248 EAADPADTDPAED
+248 EAADPADADPATD

-268 TAEAAPTEDTTSATE
+268 TADTAPTEDTDATSDTE
-283 DDDTATATDSASA
+283 DDDNATDSASA
-296 SSSQPAQG
+296 SDSQPARG

-323 ILVLLWVGA
+323 VLVLLWVGA

-362 VATQTQ
+362 VATQMQ

-420 AKVDAV
+420 ARVDAV

-652 AADWNITEFI
+652 AADWHITEFI

-820 RPVRTVTASGPG
+820 RPVKTVTASGPG

>member
-26 HPVPRNAGGTAP
+26 HPAPRHAGGTAP
-38 GGGAAPDG
+38 DGASASGTASAPSGTAPDG
-46 AASAPGGATSGP
+46 ATNAPGGTTSGP
-58 GGGTASGTGADAV
+58 GGGTASGAGADVV
-71 VHAAGTVSPASDAAS
+71 VHAAGTVSPAS
-86 AKAAGTSVADTS
+86 
-98 AKAATKKAAA
+98 
-108 PAEASPA
+108 
-115 KAADSAGGSAA
+115 
-126 DADPATDTAAG
+126 
-137 TASTAP
+137 
-143 AEDTDATGG
+143 
-152 TGSERAVAK
+152 
-161 ATGPTRSAGS
+161 
-171 ARSVGPIGG
+171 GG
-180 AHTEAGAKAVAPA
+180 ADAKAVAPA
-193 KASPAKGAVPAE
+193 KASSAEAAAPAE
-205 GPDPAK
+205 GPA
-211 ASPVETTDS
+211 ET
-220 TDADPAEDAA
+220 
-230 PAKAS
+230 
-235 TAKAAAPAKASSA
+235 AAPAKASSA

-268 TAEAAPTEDTTSATE
+268 TADTAPTEDTDATSDTE
-283 DDDTATATDSASA
+283 DDDNATDSASA

-323 ILVLLWVGA
+323 VLVLLWVGA

-420 AKVDAV
+420 ARVDAV

-820 RPVRTVTASGPG
+820 RPVKTVTASGPG

-871 RIVCSK
+871 RIVCSSK

>member
-14 DADDAAVAQPAP
+14 DADDAAVVQPAS
-26 HPVPRNAGGTAP
+26 HPVPRNPGGTAP
-38 GGGAAPDG
+38 DG
-46 AASAPGGATSGP
+46 ASASGTASAPGGTAPDGATNAPGGTTSGP
-58 GGGTASGTGADAV
+58 GGGTASGAGADAR
-71 VHAAGTVSPASDAAS
+71 AT
-86 AKAAGTSVADTS
+86 GTSVTATSSTDAKVADTS
-98 AKAATKKAAA
+98 AAVTSTKVATKKAVGSARSAGPIEDTEVAKATDTAKDAA
-108 PAEASPA
+108 PAE
-115 KAADSAGGSAA
+115 
-126 DADPATDTAAG
+126 
-137 TASTAP
+137 
-143 AEDTDATGG
+143 
-152 TGSERAVAK
+152 
-161 ATGPTRSAGS
+161 GP
-171 ARSVGPIGG
+171 
-180 AHTEAGAKAVAPA
+180 APA
-193 KASPAKGAVPAE
+193 KVSTAKGAVPAGGSAE
-205 GPDPAK
+205 AADPA
-211 ASPVETTDS
+211 
-220 TDADPAEDAA
+220 DADPAEDAA

-235 TAKAAAPAKASSA
+235 TAETAAPAKASGA
-248 EAADPADTDPAED
+248 EAADPADADPATD

-268 TAEAAPTEDTTSATE
+268 TADTAPTEDTDATSDTE
-283 DDDTATATDSASA
+283 DDDNATDSASA
-296 SSSQPAQG
+296 SDSQPARG

-323 ILVLLWVGA
+323 VLVLLWVGA

-362 VATQTQ
+362 VATQMQ

-420 AKVDAV
+420 ARVDAV

-652 AADWNITEFI
+652 AADWHITEFI

-820 RPVRTVTASGPG
+820 RPVKTVTASGPG

>member
-1 MTVPV
+1 VTVPV

-14 DADDAAVAQPAP
+14 DADDAAVAQPSP
-26 HPVPRNAGGTAP
+26 HPAPRNAGGTAP
-38 GGGAAPDG
+38 DGASASGTASAPSGTAPDG

-58 GGGTASGTGADAV
+58 GGGTASGAGADAV
-71 VHAAGTVSPASDAAS
+71 VHAAGTVSPASGGADARATGTS
-86 AKAAGTSVADTS
+86 AAATSSTDAKATDTGAGSTGAAAVS
-98 AKAATKKAAA
+98 AKAATKKA
-108 PAEASPA
+108 
-115 KAADSAGGSAA
+115 
-126 DADPATDTAAG
+126 
-137 TASTAP
+137 
-143 AEDTDATGG
+143 
-152 TGSERAVAK
+152 
-161 ATGPTRSAGS
+161 AGS

-180 AHTEAGAKAVAPA
+180 ADTEAGAKAAAPA
-193 KASPAKGAVPAE
+193 KASTAE
-205 GPDPAK
+205 AADPAD
-211 ASPVETTDS
+211 T
-220 TDADPAEDAA
+220 DPAEDAA

-235 TAKAAAPAKASSA
+235 TAKAAVPAEGPAETADSAKASAASADASA

-283 DDDTATATDSASA
+283 DDDNVTATDSASG
-296 SSSQPAQG
+296 SQPAQG

-323 ILVLLWVGA
+323 VLVLLWVGA

-420 AKVDAV
+420 ARVDAV

-448 TANASVI
+448 TSNASVI

-652 AADWNITEFI
+652 AADWHITEFI

-820 RPVRTVTASGPG
+820 RPVKTVTASGPG

>member
-1 MTVPV
+1 MTV

-14 DADDAAVAQPAP
+14 DADDAAVAQPAS
-26 HPVPRNAGGTAP
+26 HPVPRNPGGTAP
-38 GGGAAPDG
+38 DGASASGTASAPSGTAPDG

-58 GGGTASGTGADAV
+58 GGGTASGAGADAR
-71 VHAAGTVSPASDAAS
+71 AT
-86 AKAAGTSVADTS
+86 GTSVTATSSTDAKVADTS
-98 AKAATKKAAA
+98 AAVTSTKVATKKAVGSARSAGPIEDTEVAKATDTAKDAA
-108 PAEASPA
+108 PAE
-115 KAADSAGGSAA
+115 
-126 DADPATDTAAG
+126 
-137 TASTAP
+137 
-143 AEDTDATGG
+143 
-152 TGSERAVAK
+152 
-161 ATGPTRSAGS
+161 GP
-171 ARSVGPIGG
+171 
-180 AHTEAGAKAVAPA
+180 APA
-193 KASPAKGAVPAE
+193 KASTAKAVVPAE
-205 GPDPAK
+205 GPAEAADPA
-211 ASPVETTDS
+211 
-220 TDADPAEDAA
+220 DADPAEDAA

-248 EAADPADTDPAED
+248 EAAAPAEGPAETAAPAKASGAEAADPADADPATD

-268 TAEAAPTEDTTSATE
+268 TADTAPTEDTDATSDTE
-283 DDDTATATDSASA
+283 DDDNATDSASA
-296 SSSQPAQG
+296 SDSQPARG

-323 ILVLLWVGA
+323 VLVLLWVGA

-362 VATQTQ
+362 VAAQTQ

-420 AKVDAV
+420 ARVDAV
-426 VNVDPVALTGALGS
+426 VNVAPVALTGALGS

-820 RPVRTVTASGPG
+820 RPVKTVTASGPG

>member
-1 MTVPV
+1 VTVPV

-26 HPVPRNAGGTAP
+26 HPAPRHAGGTAP
-38 GGGAAPDG
+38 DGASASGTASAPSGTAPDG
-46 AASAPGGATSGP
+46 ATNAPGGTTSGP
-58 GGGTASGTGADAV
+58 GGGTASGAGADVV
-71 VHAAGTVSPASDAAS
+71 VHAAGTVSPAS
-86 AKAAGTSVADTS
+86 
-98 AKAATKKAAA
+98 
-108 PAEASPA
+108 
-115 KAADSAGGSAA
+115 
-126 DADPATDTAAG
+126 
-137 TASTAP
+137 
-143 AEDTDATGG
+143 
-152 TGSERAVAK
+152 
-161 ATGPTRSAGS
+161 
-171 ARSVGPIGG
+171 GG
-180 AHTEAGAKAVAPA
+180 ADAKAVAPA
-193 KASPAKGAVPAE
+193 KASSAEAAAPAE
-205 GPDPAK
+205 GPA
-211 ASPVETTDS
+211 ET
-220 TDADPAEDAA
+220 
-230 PAKAS
+230 
-235 TAKAAAPAKASSA
+235 AAPAKASSA

-268 TAEAAPTEDTTSATE
+268 TADTAPTEDTDATSDTE
-283 DDDTATATDSASA
+283 DDDNATDSASA

-323 ILVLLWVGA
+323 VLVLLWVGA

-420 AKVDAV
+420 ARVDAV

-820 RPVRTVTASGPG
+820 RPVKTVTASGPG

-871 RIVCSK
+871 RIVCSSK

>member
-14 DADDAAVAQPAP
+14 DADDAAVAQPSP
-26 HPVPRNAGGTAP
+26 HPAPRNAGGTAP
-38 GGGAAPDG
+38 DGASASGTASAPSGTAPDG

-58 GGGTASGTGADAV
+58 GGGTASGAGADAV
-71 VHAAGTVSPASDAAS
+71 VHAAGTVSPASGGADARATGTS
-86 AKAAGTSVADTS
+86 AAATSSTDAKATDTGAGSTGAAAVS
-98 AKAATKKAAA
+98 AKAATKKA
-108 PAEASPA
+108 
-115 KAADSAGGSAA
+115 
-126 DADPATDTAAG
+126 
-137 TASTAP
+137 
-143 AEDTDATGG
+143 
-152 TGSERAVAK
+152 
-161 ATGPTRSAGS
+161 AGS

-180 AHTEAGAKAVAPA
+180 ADTEAGAKAAAPA
-193 KASPAKGAVPAE
+193 KASTAE
-205 GPDPAK
+205 AADPAD
-211 ASPVETTDS
+211 T
-220 TDADPAEDAA
+220 DPAEDAA

-235 TAKAAAPAKASSA
+235 TAKAAVPAEGPAETADSAKASAASADASA

-283 DDDTATATDSASA
+283 DDDNVTATDSASG
-296 SSSQPAQG
+296 SQPAQG

-323 ILVLLWVGA
+323 VLVLLWVGA

-420 AKVDAV
+420 ARVDAV

-448 TANASVI
+448 TSNASVI

-652 AADWNITEFI
+652 AADWHITEFI

-820 RPVRTVTASGPG
+820 RPVKTVTASGPG

>member
-14 DADDAAVAQPAP
+14 DADDAAVAQPAS
-26 HPVPRNAGGTAP
+26 HPVPRNPGGTAP
-38 GGGAAPDG
+38 DG
-46 AASAPGGATSGP
+46 ATNAPGGATSGP
-58 GGGTASGTGADAV
+58 GGGTASGAGADAR
-71 VHAAGTVSPASDAAS
+71 AT
-86 AKAAGTSVADTS
+86 GTSVTATSSTDAKVADTS
-98 AKAATKKAAA
+98 AAVTSTKVATKKAVGSARSAGPIEDTEVAKATDTAKAAA
-108 PAEASPA
+108 PAE
-115 KAADSAGGSAA
+115 
-126 DADPATDTAAG
+126 
-137 TASTAP
+137 
-143 AEDTDATGG
+143 
-152 TGSERAVAK
+152 
-161 ATGPTRSAGS
+161 GP
-171 ARSVGPIGG
+171 
-180 AHTEAGAKAVAPA
+180 APA
-193 KASPAKGAVPAE
+193 KASTAKAVVPAE
-205 GPDPAK
+205 GPAEAADPA
-211 ASPVETTDS
+211 
-220 TDADPAEDAA
+220 DADPAEDAA

-248 EAADPADTDPAED
+248 EAADPADADPAED

-323 ILVLLWVGA
+323 VLVLLWVGA

-420 AKVDAV
+420 ARVDAV

-448 TANASVI
+448 TSNASVI

-820 RPVRTVTASGPG
+820 RPVKTVTASGPG

>member
-14 DADDAAVAQPAP
+14 DADDAAVAQPSP
-26 HPVPRNAGGTAP
+26 HPAPRNAGGTAP
-38 GGGAAPDG
+38 DGASASGTASAPSGTAPDG

-58 GGGTASGTGADAV
+58 GGGTASGAGADAV
-71 VHAAGTVSPASDAAS
+71 VHAAGTVSPASGGADARATGTS
-86 AKAAGTSVADTS
+86 AAATSSTDAKATDTGAGSTGAAAVS
-98 AKAATKKAAA
+98 AKAATKKA
-108 PAEASPA
+108 
-115 KAADSAGGSAA
+115 
-126 DADPATDTAAG
+126 
-137 TASTAP
+137 
-143 AEDTDATGG
+143 
-152 TGSERAVAK
+152 
-161 ATGPTRSAGS
+161 AGS

-180 AHTEAGAKAVAPA
+180 ADTEAGAKAAAPA
-193 KASPAKGAVPAE
+193 KASTAE
-205 GPDPAK
+205 AADPAD
-211 ASPVETTDS
+211 T
-220 TDADPAEDAA
+220 DPAEDAA

-235 TAKAAAPAKASSA
+235 TAKAAVPAEGPAETADSAKASAASADASA

-268 TAEAAPTEDTTSATE
+268 TADTAPTEDTTSATE
-283 DDDTATATDSASA
+283 DDDNVTATDSASG
-296 SSSQPAQG
+296 SQPAQG

-323 ILVLLWVGA
+323 VLVLLWVGA

-420 AKVDAV
+420 ARVDAV

-448 TANASVI
+448 TSNASVI

-625 LKAGTSSATGRT
+625 LKAGTSSATGRA

-820 RPVRTVTASGPG
+820 RPVKTVTASGPG

>member
-14 DADDAAVAQPAP
+14 DADDAAVAQPAS
-26 HPVPRNAGGTAP
+26 HPVPRNPGGTAP
-38 GGGAAPDG
+38 DGASASGTASAPSGTAPDG

-58 GGGTASGTGADAV
+58 GGGTASGTGADAR
-71 VHAAGTVSPASDAAS
+71 AT
-86 AKAAGTSVADTS
+86 GTSVTATSSTDAKVADTS
-98 AKAATKKAAA
+98 AAVTSTKVATKKAVGSARSAGPIEDTEVAKATDTAKDAA
-108 PAEASPA
+108 PAE
-115 KAADSAGGSAA
+115 
-126 DADPATDTAAG
+126 
-137 TASTAP
+137 
-143 AEDTDATGG
+143 
-152 TGSERAVAK
+152 
-161 ATGPTRSAGS
+161 GP
-171 ARSVGPIGG
+171 
-180 AHTEAGAKAVAPA
+180 APA
-193 KASPAKGAVPAE
+193 KASTAKAVVPAE
-205 GPDPAK
+205 GPAEAADPA
-211 ASPVETTDS
+211 
-220 TDADPAEDAA
+220 DADPAEDAA

-248 EAADPADTDPAED
+248 KAADPADTDPAED

-268 TAEAAPTEDTTSATE
+268 TADTAPTEDTTSATE

-323 ILVLLWVGA
+323 VLVLLWVGA

-362 VATQTQ
+362 VATQMQ

-420 AKVDAV
+420 ARVDAV

-820 RPVRTVTASGPG
+820 RPVKTVTASGPG